1 MHRIARNARLKSEK
15 HPFLKKS
22 CRENR
27 RCCEPE
33 ISEQHP
39 PIAQSSNMEYA
50 PVLDDDPLE
59 PGLRAAFGRP
69 EKPVESDSVYEVLR
83 ACGAMHKCVS
93 LRQEPIDAVERI
105 SAGPSLPEL
114 PRRYHVSGELAR
126 GGVGVVLKGHD
137 IDLGREVALKVL
149 RAEHVGNP
157 SLTRRLVEEAQIGGQ
172 LQHPGILPVYELGL
186 DRSKRPFF
194 AMKLVRGRTL
204 AELLKDRKSPQ
215 EDQPRFLS
223 IFEQLCHAMAYAHA
237 RGVIHRD
244 LKPANVMVGRFGE
257 VQVVDWGLAKVLACN
272 TSIDD
277 TWDLAPKESV
287 ESRANRSPIGS
298 QSEAGS
304 VLGTPAYMPPE
315 QATGDIERLNERSD
329 VFGLG
334 AILCEIL
341 TGRPPYEGGRVEI
354 LEQARAGRIEGAFDR
369 LTKCG
374 SSKELIDLTCQCLRP
389 DHHDR
394 PRDAG
399 EVVRIVQTYRDTF
412 DLRARKAEIEAAQ
425 AKTRAAGERRIRG
438 LVIAIA
444 GILIAATA
452 LGALLYSSYEY
463 QKRQAA
469 ESQQRADRASLELER
484 ERLARLESSLEI
496 LVPLHGKA
504 RYMLVEAANVAH
516 SDLDRW
522 IHLTGLLREVVNRT
536 ATNAAS
542 EEIRLEASRAVEQLR
557 QCEETLR
564 TRLKEQESR

>member
-1 MHRIARNARLKSEK
+1 MTPRQAHGV
-15 HPFLKKS
+15 
-22 CRENR
+22 
-27 RCCEPE
+27 
-33 ISEQHP
+33 
-39 PIAQSSNMEYA
+39 PIMEYA
-50 PVLDDDPLE
+50 PLVDEDPLE
-59 PGLRAAFGRP
+59 PGLRAAFGRT
-69 EKPVESDSVYEVLR
+69 EKPAEGNSVYEVLR

-93 LRQEPIDAVERI
+93 LRQEPIDVVERI
-105 SAGPSLPEL
+105 SSESSLPEM

-172 LQHPGILPVYELGL
+172 LQHPGILPIYELGL

-215 EDQPRFLS
+215 EDQPRFLG
-223 IFEQLCHAMAYAHA
+223 IFEQLCHALAYTHA

-244 LKPANVMVGRFGE
+244 LKPANIMVGRFGE
-257 VQVVDWGLAKVLACN
+257 VQVVDWGLAKVLARN
-272 TSIDD
+272 ASSDD

-287 ESRANRSPIGS
+287 GSRVYQSASGS

-315 QATGDIERLNERSD
+315 QATGDIERLDERSD

-354 LEQARAGRIEGAFDR
+354 LEQARAGRIESAIDR
-369 LTKCG
+369 LKQCG
-374 SSKELIDLTCQCLRP
+374 ASEELTNLTCKCLKRDP
-389 DHHDR
+389 NDR

-399 EVVRIVQTYRDTF
+399 EVVRIVQVHRDSV

-425 AKTRAAGERRIRG
+425 AMTRAAGERRVRG

-444 GILIAATA
+444 AILIAATS
-452 LGALLYSSYEY
+452 LGASLYSSYEF

-469 ESQQRADRASLELER
+469 ELQQKADRTSLQLER

-522 IHLTGLLREVVNRT
+522 IHLTGMLREVVNRT
-536 ATNAAS
+536 AANASS
-542 EEIRLEASRAVEQLR
+542 EQVRVEARRAVEELR
-557 QCEETLR
+557 RCEATLKD
-564 TRLKEQESR
+564 RLKEQESRSKTAP